1 MVDISFVLVLAL
13 VSSTATALPGTNGF
27 TETLACFKQQTTSE
41 IPTKS
46 VHQWI
51 PLNGRTPG
59 SLIEDLHAAAHI
71 KNGQVFFYSATTI
84 VDDHALTKRSLLI
97 SKSTIKI
104 SSKKAVKAAVDCLGV
119 PFYRNIA
126 PVKESYKTDNGKILV
141 WKFQLRDNP
150 ITQWIEVKVN
160 ANTGVIVSKEDVKRE
175 FTYTAIK
182 LPNENPY
189 DGFSTILSPENFQAS
204 PNGWTDGFELKG
216 NNAEA
221 KYKKGKTFGTSIRG
235 MFSGVFDPTLPP
247 QTPKNLVAGAI
258 NAFYVTNTFHDITY
272 QFGFNEPAGNFQVD
286 NFGRGGIAGDSIII
300 SVQNSKEKNSVS
312 FDTLPDGYPGV
323 LNLHI
328 YTATEPNR
336 DPALDNN
343 AMIHELGHGL
353 SDRLTGGARTKM
365 CMGGIESEGLS
376 EGYSD
381 VITLILTAKPEDT
394 RNTEKVIAEYV
405 KDTPRGERKN
415 PYRLGEIWAT
425 MLWEVYW
432 NFVEKYGF
440 SANLHDATQS
450 EGNIIFLQLFVGTLM
465 IQPCDPTFDS
475 ACDAILAADDAYY
488 GGIHKHLIIK
498 GFAKRGF
505 GPVSQLDP
513 TMDNAV

>member
-1 MVDISFVLVLAL
+1 MYATVSHLIVVD
-13 VSSTATALPGTNGF
+13 P
-27 TETLACFKQQTTSE
+27 
-41 IPTKS
+41 
-46 VHQWI
+46 
-51 PLNGRTPG
+51 
-59 SLIEDLHAAAHI
+59 
-71 KNGQVFFYSATTI
+71 
-84 VDDHALTKRSLLI
+84 
-97 SKSTIKI
+97 
-104 SSKKAVKAAVDCLGV
+104 
-119 PFYRNIA
+119 
-126 PVKESYKTDNGKILV
+126 
-141 WKFQLRDNP
+141 
-150 ITQWIEVKVN
+150 
-160 ANTGVIVSKEDVKRE
+160 GVIVSKEDVKRE

-221 KYKKGKTFGTSIRG
+221 KYKKGKTFGTSTRG
-235 MFSGVFDPTLPP
+235 
-247 QTPKNLVAGAI
+247 I
-258 NAFYVTNTFHDITY
+258 WR
-272 QFGFNEPAGNFQVD
+272 FNYHKRTKQ
-286 NFGRGGIAGDSIII
+286 
-300 SVQNSKEKNSVS
+300 QEKNGVS
-312 FDTLPDGYPGV
+312 FDTLPDGHPGV

-328 YTATEPNR
+328 FTATEPNR

-343 AMIHELGHGL
+343 AMIHE
-353 SDRLTGGARTKM
+353 
-365 CMGGIESEGLS
+365 
-376 EGYSD
+376 
-381 VITLILTAKPEDT
+381 PEDT

-405 KDTPRGERKN
+405 KDTPRGVRKYPYTTNMDVNPLTYKDAIGEKN